1 MFLPVFDK
9 VSEEFTGQ
17 DVDLVKIDIDK
28 EQELAIGQG
37 VQGVPTIIAYKN
49 GKELARFSGFRP
61 LEELK
66 NFVDSHK

>member
-9 VSEEFTGQ
+9 AIDELEGQ
-17 DVDLVKIDIDK
+17 NVNLAKIDIDK

-49 GKELARFSGFRP
+49 GKEIARFSGFRP
-61 LEELK
+61 LDELM
-66 NFVDSHK
+66 NFVNTHK